1 MSWLESLYLAG
12 SECLEVVAGGWLLT
26 KQVLLLSKHRG
37 LLTREGVHQ
46 HITAL
51 QQRGL
56 RLGED
61 VGGGHGPGV
70 VGGHA
75 AAELGVKGLEVARVE
90 EVEGAGLLGGGGLRL
105 EPVSGRGGLRLLG
118 LLGGQGLELL
128 IVKSNERL
136 DSLGLGGGGLLR
148 LLGEHSLLGH
158 GLAGGDSLGDRGGP
172 QGSLGPLDW
181 GGLRLGD
188 RLCSLRLRL
197 LDWGGGKLLRLL
209 ADKVLLESELRLAG
223 HRDGGGLGPGHLGGL
238 AGRGGGGWR
247 GPDWGR
253 EGEALEVIENLKVG
267 DPGRGVD
274 HGGGDGGPGLEPCS
288 LGGGLSH
295 GGDNL
300 HSLDSLSCL
309 SSGSDNPVPDA

>member
-1 MSWLESLYLAG
+1 M
-12 SECLEVVAGGWLLT
+12 LT

-105 EPVSGRGGLRLLG
+105 EPVSGRRGLRLLGLLG

-128 IVKSNERL
+128 VVKSNERL
-136 DSLGLGGGGLLR
+136 DSLWLGGGGLLR

-158 GLAGGDSLGDRGGP
+158 RLAGRDSLGDWGGP
-172 QGSLGPLDW
+172 QGSLGPLD
-181 GGLRLGD
+181 
-188 RLCSLRLRL
+188 
-197 LDWGGGKLLRLL
+197 
-209 ADKVLLESELRLAG
+209 
-223 HRDGGGLGPGHLGGL
+223 GGGLLYSIEGHKEEQYIFSS
-238 AGRGGGGWR
+238 
-247 GPDWGR
+247 R
-253 EGEALEVIENLKVG
+253 EMFTF
-267 DPGRGVD
+267 
-274 HGGGDGGPGLEPCS
+274 
-288 LGGGLSH
+288 
-295 GGDNL
+295 
-300 HSLDSLSCL
+300 L
-309 SSGSDNPVPDA
+309 SSLMLCSKRNCVFSLLKYLG

>member
-46 HITAL
+46 HIATL
-51 QQRGL
+51 QQGGL

-75 AAELGVKGLEVARVE
+75 ATELGVKGLEVARVE

-105 EPVSGRGGLRLLG
+105 EPVGGRVGLG
-118 LLGGQGLELL
+118 LLGSQGLELL
-128 IVKSNERL
+128 VVKRNKRL
-136 DSLGLGGGGLLR
+136 NSLGLGGGGLLR

-158 GLAGGDSLGDRGGP
+158 GLTGGDSLGDRGGP
-172 QGSLGPLDW
+172 QGGLGPLDW

-188 RLCSLRLRL
+188 RPGSLRLRL
-197 LDWGGGKLLRLL
+197 LDWGGGKLLRLRL
-209 ADKVLLESELRLAG
+209 LGDKVLLESKLRLAG

-238 AGRGGGGWR
+238 AGRGGGGGR
-247 GPDWGR
+247 GPHWGG
-253 EGEALEVIENLKVG
+253 EGEALEVIEDLKVG

-274 HGGGDGGPGLEPCS
+274 HGGGHGGPGFEPGS
-288 LGGGLSH
+288 LSGGLSH
-295 GGDNL
+295 RGDDL

-309 SSGSDNPVPDA
+309 SSGRDNPVPGA